1 MTEVHRTRLAW
12 AQDIARA
19 YRRELM
25 KAAPDVCS
33 RLDAQA
39 IAVGQP
45 WIAPRLIPL
54 AAAEESVTAAMIP
67 PRIAEMTGV
76 PVGTIYS
83 WISRGLLT
91 PVDPEEHP
99 ARYMV
104 RDVASIDARRKRASA

>member
-1 MTEVHRTRLAW
+1 MTEVKRTRLAW

-25 KAAPDVCS
+25 KAAPEVCNK
-33 RLDAQA
+33 LDQQA

-54 AAAEESVTAAMIP
+54 AVAEEAITTAAIP
-67 PRIAEMTGV
+67 ARIAEILGI

-83 WISRGLLT
+83 WISRGLLE
-91 PVDPEEHP
+91 PVDPDEHP
-99 ARYMV
+99 AKYWV
-104 RDVASIDARRKRASA
+104 RDVASFDTRRKRASA